1 MSESDEDVEMED
13 GDEEEEVQSFWEL
26 ADACIQ
32 AMDFDAA
39 EKVFREALKVQANDP
54 DIMDALGDVLVQ
66 KGDIDQALKVF
77 HAPLSHSRFATPNF
91 SLNINYIS

>member
-1 MSESDEDVEMED
+1 MSDNEDDDVEMGE
-13 GDEEEEVQSFWEL
+13 GDEMDEEQDEVQSFWEL

-39 EKVFREALKVQANDP
+39 EKVFREALKVSANDP

-66 KGDIDQALKVF
+66 KGDIDQALKV
-77 HAPLSHSRFATPNF
+77 PYLCF
-91 SLNINYIS
+91 SCAHCHYFRI